1 MAAGGTAIVSG
12 LGTISS
18 ISIGNSGSC
27 YRTGIATHNGVV
39 QEVTYNVGLR
49 TSDIDTVEVT
59 AIGTATVVNGNI
71 TGVAITNPGVGYTFS
86 NPPIVVFD
94 QPIPYTRIPLIYHPD
109 SPGSQIGTNAFVDVQ
124 VSLGSSVLNF
134 DIINTGYG
142 YKVGEILTI
151 PEGGVTGIPTDSTV
165 GAGFSEFR
173 ININRV
179 DSDKMTGWRFGDL
192 DVFDKLDPLF
202 DGETRV
208 FPMTKN
214 GSPASIRSAKGSL
227 IDVKQTILI
236 FLNDVLQEPGIAY
249 EFNGGSNITFVEAP
263 KVGDT

>member
-1 MAAGGTAIVSG
+1 MVINHWCWRNCYCFWF
-12 LGTISS
+12 GTISS
-18 ISIGNSGSC
+18 IGIGNSGSG

-109 SPGSQIGTNAFVDVQ
+109 SPGSQMLNAFVDVQ
-124 VSLGSSVLNF
+124 FLLDLVFWF
-134 DIINTGYG
+134 DIINSGYG

-151 PEGGVTGIPTDSTV
+151 PEGGITGIPPTLRLV
-165 GAGFSEFR
+165 
-173 ININRV
+173 
-179 DSDKMTGWRFGDL
+179 L
-192 DVFDKLDPLF
+192 DW
-202 DGETRV
+202 
-208 FPMTKN
+208 
-214 GSPASIRSAKGSL
+214 
-227 IDVKQTILI
+227 
-236 FLNDVLQEPGIAY
+236 
-249 EFNGGSNITFVEAP
+249 
-263 KVGDT
+263 